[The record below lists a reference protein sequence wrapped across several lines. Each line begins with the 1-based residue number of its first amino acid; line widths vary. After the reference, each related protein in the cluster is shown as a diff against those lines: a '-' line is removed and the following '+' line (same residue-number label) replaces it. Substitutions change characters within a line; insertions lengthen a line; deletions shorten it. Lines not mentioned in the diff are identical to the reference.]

1 MPKHVEGLGNEYSW
15 EGAVKGGFKQT
26 ELTEVY
32 SKSAEIN
39 GKGQ

>member
-1 MPKHVEGLGNEYSW
+1 MTKRMGGLGIECSW
-15 EGAVKGGFKQT
+15 EGVVRGGFKQT

-39 GKGQ
+39 GNGQ